1 MAIDKVVSASITD
14 SSVTDAKLSF
24 NSNQF
29 RNIIIN
35 GDMSQAQRG
44 TSFTSVS
51 DTAYHLDRFQLY
63 MQNESSVY
71 TVTQESDAPSGLAK
85 SLKLD
90 VTTADTSVAS
100 NEEVKLVHKIEGQ
113 NLQNIAKGTADA
125 KQITLSFYV
134 KTNKT
139 GLYAVKLFDADNSRD
154 CSGSYTVAD
163 TNWNRYTITFPV
175 DTTGTFDNDNARSLE
190 IQWWLVAGSAV
201 QDGSLNTA
209 WRSNADSG
217 SATGQINFADST
229 SNDWQLTGCQL
240 EIGTAASDFEFLPVD
255 VNLNRCLRYYELLA
269 SGDNQVL
276 FDAFYYTATE
286 IRHVVHPK
294 VSMRANPTLDQTS
307 GTDYY
312 RFIRDAANDKFEDF
326 SLDIS
331 TPTAVEFFNSTD
343 MSGTQGES
351 GWVRTD
357 VSSSFIALD
366 AEL

>member
-1 MAIDKVVSASITD
+1 VASGVLQT
-14 SSVTDAKLSF
+14 
-24 NSNQF
+24 NF

-139 GLYAVKLFDADNSRD
+139 GLYAVKLFDVDNSRD

-190 IQWWLVAGSAV
+190 IQWWLVAGSDV
-201 QDGSLNTA
+201 QGGSLNTA

-229 SNDWQLTGCQL
+229 SNDWQITGCQL
-240 EIGTAASDFEFLPVD
+240 EVGSAASDFEFLPVD
-255 VNLNRCLRYYELLA
+255 VNLNRCQRYYFHHT
-269 SGDNQVL
+269 SGSSKTVGL
-276 FDAFYYTATE
+276 GAFYTTTSVDSVIYFPVE
-286 IRHVVHPK
+286 
-294 VSMRANPTLDQTS
+294 MRSAPSIVATS
-307 GTDYY
+307 GSGYY
-312 RFIRDAANDKFEDF
+312 TVYVAGAGRTIDGSISVNRVNTQSTQFYGEAQSDTAGRAGLWTTTNSSASIAF
-326 SLDIS
+326 SS
-331 TPTAVEFFNSTD
+331 
-343 MSGTQGES
+343 
-351 GWVRTD
+351 
-357 VSSSFIALD
+357 
-366 AEL
+366 EL